1 MTVPSRARVTPFQV
15 PIFEEVNEPLHC
27 LRKGRR
33 ALLRPSA
40 PRQTPALR
48 GLAAGKLGLVSSA
61 KGHSQQCFSSF
72 AISSWTGLLSVP
84 QAPGQDGD
92 SNSNSAEKGQKKS
105 NAGHWQWGCSCF
117 ILLLTADYESALLAL
132 VYQQFTLQKFD
143 KIPQRLTPAELHPCC
158 HDQFVH
164 WLCSRDVSATTYAKG
179 PNDLIQPS

>member
-1 MTVPSRARVTPFQV
+1 MQSDSPFQGTCHT
-15 PIFEEVNEPLHC
+15 ISGTH
-27 LRKGRR
+27 
-33 ALLRPSA
+33 
-40 PRQTPALR
+40 LR
-48 GLAAGKLGLVSSA
+48 GGERTPLLPTEGTKSSA
-61 KGHSQQCFSSF
+61 EAICNQTNPCSKGAGSRKAGSGLQRQGHSQQCFSSF
-72 AISSWTGLLSVP
+72 AISSWTGVLSVP

-164 WLCSRDVSATTYAKG
+164 
-179 PNDLIQPS
+179 